1 MLRPGAG
8 LRGRD
13 HRPALLLPPW
23 VAEDRCLRVARL
35 VGLRPPGAH
44 PQPVAGGL
52 APADSGPE
60 RNVPGAAASGPLT
73 RSPRLLLFAAGASL
87 ASAACETPPSTT
99 PDPPGAPDVTSPA
112 DTAGDSGDPG
122 GSPEPWPDPIA
133 RGATL
138 DLAVGGPELTDATMA
153 GDGLLLYAG
162 QEQGG
167 RAGGVWAFDVS
178 DPASPLLLG
187 HTDTWHL
194 QRICWSGSVAWG
206 MTRQGELMKVEVSEG
221 PPRITDRFGVGPWG
235 GGLDCADETIAVALG
250 SGGVRLVR
258 VDGPAPDGLVEL
270 GSAATPATDARL
282 EGDRLWVLS
291 DDRLTAFGIDAS
303 GSGAGIGAL
312 GGACSDVAG
321 GPDWLAVA
329 AGRAGP
335 PRGPRR
341 QRPLAPG
348 DVAGPLVQ
356 AVDVSEDLRQPRGP
370 TCSSGRRRSPPWLR
384 GSGQLV
390 GDVGGRGADR
400 QAWVADWNQP
410 FGARWDRRRA
420 PGARDKPVLA
430 PASPS
435 STTVLTAHPRR
446 PLRRHPVGHGPL
458 ARRLRHLGAVR
469 GGHGRGHPADRCP
482 TSGLPI
488 AIAEGGDR
496 GGRPRALHRDRP
508 RRPHLGPR
516 PAWAGGLRRH
526 QRRHPVC
533 APRVPDTDRFIAETF
548 GEEEGLVALW
558 SYAGSAGRA
567 RGWVDEAG
575 IRLPVLADED
585 TSMRRSWFI
594 PNGEDAFAANPRHY
608 VVGADGTFAYVQTTV
623 NPAGTAEAIRR
634 ALEAA
639 R

>member
-1 MLRPGAG
+1 M
-8 LRGRD
+8 
-13 HRPALLLPPW
+13 
-23 VAEDRCLRVARL
+23 
-35 VGLRPPGAH
+35 
-44 PQPVAGGL
+44 
-52 APADSGPE
+52 
-60 RNVPGAAASGPLT
+60 T
-73 RSPRLLLFAAGASL
+73 RSPRLLPFAAGASL
-87 ASAACETPPSTT
+87 AAAACAPPPSTA
-99 PDPPGAPDVTSPA
+99 PDPPGAPDGTSPA

-270 GSAATPATDARL
+270 GSAPTPATDARL

-303 GSGAGIGAL
+303 GLTEL
-312 GGACSDVAG
+312 GSVPLEGTCSDIAG

-329 AGRAGP
+329 CGTGGVHLVD
-335 PRGPRR
+335 RGDG
-341 QRPLAPG
+341 APSLLG
-348 DVAGPLVQ
+348 TWRGHASVR
-356 AVDVSEDLRQPRGP
+356 AVDVSEDHVLAAAWTDLLVLDAADP
-370 TCSSGRRRSPPWLR
+370 TAPWLR
-384 GSGQLV
+384 GSEPAGSSV
-390 GDVGGRGADR
+390 MSVVAGADR

-410 FGARWDRRRA
+410 FGARWDRQRA
-420 PGARDKPVLA
+420 PEVRATVTRVP
-430 PASPS
+430 PASSVTLVNDGPEPLTLADPS
-435 STTVLTAHPRR
+435 DGILSDTVLSPGAFAIWELSEAATDAVT
-446 PLRRHPVGHGPL
+446 LRTDDP
-458 ARRLRHLGAVR
+458 
-469 GGHGRGHPADRCP
+469 DEP
-482 TSGLPI
+482 TFSI
-488 AIAEGGDR
+488 DIAEGMGIEEGAVAPPFIETDLDGRTWDLDALR
-496 GGRPRALHRDRP
+496 GQVVFVALFSD
-508 RRPHLGPR
+508 GC
-516 PAWAGGLRRH
+516 
-526 QRRHPVC
+526 PVC
-533 APRVPDTDRFIAETF
+533 SADVPDTDRFIAETF

-623 NPAGTAEAIRR
+623 NPAGTEEAIRR